1 MYRHRRL
8 PRLRRE
14 GTARATEWSGGHMA
28 VASEIGDARA
38 VEKRYGLRGR
48 YPPALVVI

>member
-1 MYRHRRL
+1 
-8 PRLRRE
+8 
-14 GTARATEWSGGHMA
+14 MA